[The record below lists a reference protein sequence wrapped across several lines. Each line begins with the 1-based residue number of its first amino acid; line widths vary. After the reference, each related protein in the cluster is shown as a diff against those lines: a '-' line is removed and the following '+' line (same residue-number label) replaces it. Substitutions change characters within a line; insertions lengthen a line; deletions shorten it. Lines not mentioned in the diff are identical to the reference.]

1 MLSFWR
7 SQRGQSTAMVIVM
20 LWAFVLIVGMVAN
33 VGQAVNRRIALQ
45 TVADAGAFT
54 GATVMAEGLNYIAY
68 ANWWIQNW
76 WATIMAPGF
85 AVWAASVFD
94 CEVAE
99 GIIDTYHGL
108 RQPFDI
114 GITKVLNPV
123 YSIYPYGEA
132 RRISEANVAE
142 LFRSEEG
149 FLYREI
155 NLDPETGIVACVPTA
170 DSPTPL
176 CRDVKSLMEI
186 EQVPDG
192 TMPEDP
198 WLFNLIPSRRS
209 FATPCKTHIGPIPVP
224 SFRNFRF
231 DVWYKRSGSDPR
243 FFAWVVTAPPTKALM
258 FDFFFGPIPS
268 MTAAAAAKPVGGSIE
283 KGRAQYVAKMVPL
296 SKVMFPSVPCPD
308 GRGSCARVIDP
319 SGGDVRVVSH

>member
-1 MLSFWR
+1 MSLKFWR

-20 LWAFVLIVGMVAN
+20 LWAFILVVGMVAN

-85 AVWAASVFD
+85 ALWVASVFD
-94 CEVAE
+94 CEVAQST
-99 GIIDTYHGL
+99 IDAYHNL
-108 RQPFDI
+108 RRPFDFA
-114 GITKVLNPV
+114 ITSVLNPV

-132 RRISEANVAE
+132 RRISEMNVAE

-149 FLYREI
+149 FLYREL
-155 NLDPETGIVACVPTA
+155 NLDPETGVVACATG
-170 DSPTPL
+170 L
-176 CRDVKSLMEI
+176 CRDALRLMEI

-198 WLFNLIPSRRS
+198 WIPFLNLIPSRRS

-224 SFRNFRF
+224 TFRVFRF
-231 DVWYKRSGSDPR
+231 DVWYRRSSRDPR
-243 FFAWVVTAPPTKALM
+243 FFAFVVTAPPTKAFM
-258 FDFFFGPIPS
+258 FDSFFGPIPS
-268 MTAAAAAKPVGGSIE
+268 MTAAAAARPVGGSIE
-283 KGRAQYVAKMVPL
+283 KGQARYVAKMVPL
-296 SKVMFPSVPCPD
+296 SKVMPANAPCPD
-308 GRGSCARVIDP
+308 GQGSCGLVIDP
-319 SGGDVRVVSH
+319 SAPEPRFVSY